1 MVKSMGY
8 ELHKASAPGSFM
20 ISGEHA
26 ILRGKLGLVAAI
38 EQRIEV
44 ILTPRADNQIII
56 HSDKLGEYQT
66 DLESLTMVNPFEFVL
81 ASIESQ
87 RACLKSGFELAIY
100 SEFSH
105 TMGLSSSAAVTIATL
120 AALVNFTERLYSEFD
135 YFNTGCKVIRR
146 VQGMGSGAD
155 IAAAIWG
162 KVVAITTNP
171 QKIYTIDV
179 HSVPWH
185 LIYTGYKTP
194 TSQVVAKVNE
204 AANRYPMFY
213 QALFDAIDAA
223 SHVIVSGLKTQ
234 DYQLVGEWMKRHNAL
249 QMAMQLVCPQ
259 SQQILMQCQ
268 VLPNIDG
275 AKVSGAGLGD
285 CILVLGDL
293 PAATFAH
300 QMAVKVAERGLMIHE

>member
-1 MVKSMGY
+1 MGY

-26 ILRGKLGLVAAI
+26 ILRDKLGLVAAI

-56 HSDKLGEYQT
+56 HSDKLGRYQT
-66 DLESLTMVNPFEFVL
+66 DLESLVIVNPFEFVL

-87 RACLKSGFELAIY
+87 RPYLKRGFELVIY

-105 TMGLSSSAAVTIATL
+105 TMGLSSSAAVTVATL
-120 AALVNFTERLYSEFD
+120 AVLVNFTGRLYSEFD
-135 YFNTGCKVIRR
+135 YFEMGCKVIRS
-146 VQGMGSGAD
+146 VQGIGSGAD
-155 IAAAIWG
+155 VAAAIWG
-162 KVVAITTNP
+162 KIVAITTNP
-171 QKIYTIDV
+171 QKIDPIDFQAA
-179 HSVPWH
+179 PWH

-194 TSQVVAKVNE
+194 TSQVVTKVNE
-204 AANRYPMFY
+204 AVNRYPVFY
-213 QALFDAIDAA
+213 QALFDAIDTA
-223 SHVIVSGLKTQ
+223 SQVIISGLKTQ

-249 QMAMQLVCPQ
+249 QMAMQLVCPE

-268 VLPNIDG
+268 MLPNIYG

-300 QMAVKVAERGLMIHE
+300 QMAVKVAERGLVIHE